1 MSYRQTLRELAFDS
15 HGVVTVADAAER
27 GVPAVEL
34 RKLASRG
41 ALQRIS
47 QGVYRMLE
55 APTTELSEFAEA
67 VAATG
72 CTEAVLVDEAVL
84 AAHGLAQVNLRTIK
98 VGVPRRTRTQVP
110 ATVEII
116 QRIVPDDDRDF
127 IEGIPAM
134 TIPAAI
140 RATKGRILR
149 ERLVDA
155 ARQAEARDLISEA
168 DRDDLIKEL
177 TDQ

>member
-1 MSYRQTLRELAFDS
+1 MSYRQTLREFAFDS
-15 HGVVTVADAAER
+15 HGVVTITDAAEL

-47 QGVYRMLE
+47 WGVYRMLE
-55 APTTELSEFAEA
+55 APTSELSEFAEA

-72 CTEAVLVDEAVL
+72 CDNAVLADEAVL
-84 AAHGLAQVNLRTIK
+84 AAHGLAQVNLRAIK
-98 VGVPRRTRTQVP
+98 VAVPRRTRTEVP
-110 ATVEII
+110 ATVQIV
-116 QRIVPDDDRDF
+116 QRVVPDEERDF
-127 IEGIPAM
+127 IDGIPAM

-149 ERLVDA
+149 ERLIDA
-155 ARQAEARDLISEA
+155 ARQAEARNLISEA

-177 TDQ
+177 NDE

>member
-1 MSYRQTLRELAFDS
+1 MSYRQTLREFAFDS
-15 HGVVTVADAAER
+15 HGVVTVTDAAEL

-55 APTTELSEFAEA
+55 APTSELSEFAEA

-72 CTEAVLVDEAVL
+72 CSDAVLADEAVL
-84 AAHGLAQVNLRTIK
+84 AAHGLGQVNLRTIK
-98 VGVPRRTRTQVP
+98 VAVPRRTRTRVP
-110 ATVEII
+110 ATVQII
-116 QRIVPDDDRDF
+116 QRVIPDEEREF
-127 IEGIPAM
+127 IDGIPAM
-134 TIPAAI
+134 TVPAAI
-140 RATKGRILR
+140 RATKDRILR
-149 ERLVDA
+149 ERLIDA

-168 DRDDLIKEL
+168 ARDDLIEEL
-177 TDQ
+177 TNQ